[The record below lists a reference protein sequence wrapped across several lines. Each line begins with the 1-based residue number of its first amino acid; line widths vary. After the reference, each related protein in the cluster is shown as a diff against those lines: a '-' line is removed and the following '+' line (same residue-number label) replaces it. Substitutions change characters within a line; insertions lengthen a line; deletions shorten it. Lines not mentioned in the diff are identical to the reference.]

1 MIRLFKW
8 LKDYQ
13 KLKDEIAYLEFELN
27 RYKRELKRWTYGD
40 LQDVKLE
47 EKSIASRLEEKIAE
61 VEYEL
66 AHKEND
72 LYDMK
77 KLIKTFKGLD
87 HKILYGKY
95 VEGKTLE
102 QIAEELN
109 YSASYIYK
117 RHAEIMRMIKFAKEV
132 SL

>member
-1 MIRLFKW
+1 VIRLYKW

>member
-1 MIRLFKW
+1 VIRLYKW

-95 VEGKTLE
+95 VEEKTLE

>member
-95 VEGKTLE
+95 VEEKTLE

>member
-1 MIRLFKW
+1 MYKW

-66 AHKEND
+66 AHREND

>member
-1 MIRLFKW
+1 VIRLFKW

-95 VEGKTLE
+95 VEEKTLE

>member
-1 MIRLFKW
+1 MIVLYKW

-95 VEGKTLE
+95 VEEKTLE

>member
-1 MIRLFKW
+1 MIRLYKW

-66 AHKEND
+66 AHREND

>member
-1 MIRLFKW
+1 VIRLFKW

>member
-1 MIRLFKW
+1 MIRLYKW

-95 VEGKTLE
+95 VEEKTLE

>member
-1 MIRLFKW
+1 VIVLYKW

-95 VEGKTLE
+95 VEEKTLE

>member
-1 MIRLFKW
+1 VIVLYKW